1 MSTEIT
7 ATATV
12 EDGLEATRYA
22 MVDTADGREVGYLL
36 AHASGLILNTEVVE
50 DGQGEGIARAL
61 FARADAAIR
70 AATAQS
76 HGLYHVPAWGCT
88 PRGAGFASAVGGDT
102 MDDERAAAIVGMD
115 LSIYDLD

>member
-22 MVDTADGREVGYLL
+22 TVDTVEGREVGYLL
-36 AHASGLILNTEVVE
+36 AHASGLILNIEVAE
-50 DGQGEGIARAL
+50 DRRRAGIARAL
-61 FARADAAIR
+61 FARADADIR
-70 AATAQS
+70 AATAQAR
-76 HGLYHVPAWGCT
+76 GLYHVPSWGRT
-88 PRGAGFASAVGGDT
+88 PDGEAFARAVGGDT
-102 MDDERAAAIVGMD
+102 VDDEQAAAIVGMD